1 MDQAKMLRR
10 LVEERQKNENGPKI
24 IAITS
29 GKGGV
34 GKTNFTVNLAIAM
47 AMCGKKIL
55 IIDADLGM
63 ANVDVILGTTTQ
75 YNLLNLLDDNL
86 SLEEIMATGPMDKV
100 GLPPTKAYM
109 IMGITLAYKPMTGG
123 KPASMA

>member
-63 ANVDVILGTTTQ
+63 ANVDVILGTTPQ